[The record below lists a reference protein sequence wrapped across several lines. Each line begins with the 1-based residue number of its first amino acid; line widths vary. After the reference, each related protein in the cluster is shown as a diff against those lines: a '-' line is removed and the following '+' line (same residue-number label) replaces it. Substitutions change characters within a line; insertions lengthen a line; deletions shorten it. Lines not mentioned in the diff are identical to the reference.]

1 MESNTP
7 KEQPVKPK
15 TASPVAPDVEL
26 EDLAMSEETSTGVI
40 KVSHEVVGNIVR
52 IAALEVPGVVSV
64 GGTGGIRDEIVGL
77 FNKRDSAPGITVAEN
92 ERGHYEITIKVIL
105 RFGVELAKVGE
116 EIQIAVRDQ
125 VSVMTNKKVAR
136 VDVLIDGVRMPE
148 KEDKLQGYSQ

>member
-1 MESNTP
+1 MDKP
-7 KEQPVKPK
+7 QKDQPAKPK
-15 TASPVAPDVEL
+15 PAPEIEID
-26 EDLAMSEETSTGVI
+26 DLTFSEETSSGVI

-52 IAALEVPGVVSV
+52 IAVLEVPGVVSV
-64 GGTGGIRDEIVGL
+64 GGSGGFREEIVGL

-92 ERGHYEITIKVIL
+92 DHGHYEITIKVIL

-125 VSVMTNKKVAR
+125 VSKMTNKKVAR

-148 KEDKLQGYSQ
+148 KDEKASQFSE